1 KKRFPRFS
9 CGFRVHR
16 DFAPPEV
23 QRQASVVIALEPAKT
38 LAEKGIPVSCA
49 ICETRKE
56 KRFCP
61 AVHGK
66 ICAVCCGTERE
77 VTLDCPSTC
86 PYLLQARQ
94 HERHRALEAI
104 DPKEVFAD
112 VVVSE
117 EAAHRHEPLLAAV
130 LFALAHWARADRTLN
145 DRDAISALRAQ
156 ARRYQM
162 LADSGLHAPAS
173 GLGAAQQALAARI
186 DELVTEYRRT
196 EKKHLGYSSLRDRNL
211 FEALVFLLRMAH
223 VRTSGRPRSRAFL
236 DLVFEKFPESESPV
250 IASGTG
256 GKGSIVIPD

>member
-1 KKRFPRFS
+1 LS
-9 CGFRVHR
+9 C
-16 DFAPPEV
+16 
-23 QRQASVVIALEPAKT
+23 S
-38 LAEKGIPVSCA
+38 

-94 HERHRALEAI
+94 HEKHRSLEAI

-112 VVVSE
+112 VVISE
-117 EAAHRHEPLLAAV
+117 EAAHRHEPLLAGV
-130 LFALAHWARADRTLN
+130 LFAVAHWARTDRTLN
-145 DRDAISALRAQ
+145 DRDAISALHAL

-162 LADSGLHAPAS
+162 LSDSGLHAPAS
-173 GLGAAQQALAARI
+173 GIGPAQQALAARI
-186 DELVTEYRRT
+186 EELVTEYRRT
-196 EKKHLGYSSLRDRNL
+196 EEKHLGYLTLRDRNL

-236 DLVFEKFPESESPV
+236 DLVFGKFPETESPA
-250 IASGTG
+250 IASGMG
-256 GKGSIVIPD
+256 GTGSIVIP

>member
-1 KKRFPRFS
+1 MQSP
-9 CGFRVHR
+9 
-16 DFAPPEV
+16 APD
-23 QRQASVVIALEPAKT
+23 VIALKPAKT
-38 LAEKGIPVSCA
+38 LAEKDLRLSCA

-94 HERHRALEAI
+94 HEKHRSLEAI

-112 VVVSE
+112 VVISE
-117 EAAHRHEPLLAAV
+117 EAAHRHEPLLAGV
-130 LFALAHWARADRTLN
+130 LFAVAHWARSDRTLN
-145 DRDAISALRAQ
+145 DRDAISTLQAL

-162 LADSGLHAPAS
+162 LSDSGLHAPAS
-173 GLGAAQQALAARI
+173 GVGPAQQALAARV

-196 EKKHLGYSSLRDRNL
+196 EEKHLGYPTLRDRNV

-236 DLVFEKFPESESPV
+236 DLVFEKFPEAAESPV
-250 IASGTG
+250 IATGTG
-256 GKGSIVIPD
+256 GTGNLVIP